1 MSKINIVIK
10 VLKLSKY
17 LDIKYLK
24 RALVLTLCYNILKVV
39 CVIGVLVPLHNSYI
53 ANEIEDSLLE
63 TPLPEN
69 TVFIESINATG
80 KLTGSD
86 SDINFFGGMLIKS
99 ELTEDELNEY
109 YSEMREDHNDY
120 LIESQD
126 TAEISVIENGDYSF
140 EHLENA
146 VDFEN
151 YYLVYSWGS
160 DESVL
165 QNFNRFDFRTLKF
178 NA

>member
-1 MSKINIVIK
+1 MSKITTVIR
-10 VLKLSKY
+10 VLKLAKY
-17 LDIKYLK
+17 LDVKYLK
-24 RALVLTLCYNILKVV
+24 RAFVLTLCYNILKVV
-39 CVIGVLVPLHNSYI
+39 CLVGVLVPLHNSYV
-53 ANEIEDSLLE
+53 ANQIENDLLE

-80 KLTGSD
+80 KLTGSG
-86 SDINFFGGMLIKS
+86 SNINFFGGMLIKS

-109 YSEMREDHNDY
+109 YSEIREDRNDY

-140 EHLENA
+140 ERLEN
-146 VDFEN
+146 VSDFDN

-165 QNFNRFDFRTLKF
+165 QNFNKFDFRTLKF